1 MNRAIRHTWVV
12 SVALFL
18 SLFVALSLIQVVLSN
33 DLNSHPQNARETI
46 ANAGAPRGPIT
57 VEGSPIAESVPSE
70 HSQYDYQR
78 VYNDPELYSGITGFF
93 SVVEGSPS
101 GLEQSLSDYLSGQSD
116 AQFFDRITSLFTAQ
130 TMQGAQVELTLDA
143 ELQRQAYDMIPED
156 QRGTIIVTD
165 VTTGEVRAMVAKPS
179 YDTNLLAVHSGSQ
192 FQENME
198 QVQGIEGL
206 SPYRSRALNVPI
218 APGSTFKLIDALAM
232 LESGDYDLDTEL
244 DNPDQIELPQSTNVL
259 SNLET
264 GSCGQ
269 RSQADFAWIFAQSCN
284 TPFAEAAMDLGE
296 DSILEAAEAFGW
308 NDSDVNIPLNLTASV
323 FPEMGSEA
331 ELALSAIGQQ
341 SVTATAMQMNMAAA
355 AIANDG
361 EMMQPQLVDTIRGSD
376 LQILEQP
383 SPEVLN
389 DVMDSSTADDMT
401 EMMVGTVEEGT
412 GWRAQSSRFDVA
424 AKTGTA
430 ERWDEAGEDAGTVNS
445 WITGFAPADDP
456 QYAVT
461 VVYEGIDMG
470 TGSELVGSQML
481 TMLEAVIEE

>member
-1 MNRAIRHTWVV
+1 MNNAIRHTWVV

-18 SLFVALSLIQVVLSN
+18 SLFAALSLIQVALSE
-33 DLNSHPQNARETI
+33 DLNSHPQNARQTI

-57 VEGSPIAESVPSE
+57 VDGSPIAESVPSE
-70 HSQYDYQR
+70 HSQYDFQR

-93 SVVEGSPS
+93 SVLEPPT
-101 GLEQSLSDYLSGQSD
+101 GLEQTLNDYLSGQSD
-116 AQFFDRITSLFTAQ
+116 DQFFDRITSLFTAQ

-143 ELQRQAYDMIPED
+143 DLQRQAYDLIPED

-165 VTTGEVRAMVAKPS
+165 VTTGAVRAMVSKPT
-179 YDTNLLAVHSGSQ
+179 YDTNLLAVHSGSDYQ
-192 FQENME
+192 QNME
-198 QVQGIEGL
+198 QVQGIDGL

-218 APGSTFKLIDALAM
+218 APGSTFKLIDTLAM
-232 LESGDYDLDTEL
+232 LESGDYEPDTEL
-244 DNPDQIELPQSTNVL
+244 ENPDEIELPQSNSVL

-269 RSQADFAWIFAQSCN
+269 RSEAEFAWIFAQSCN

-308 NDSDVNIPLNLTASV
+308 NNSEVSIPLSLTESV
-323 FPEMGSEA
+323 FPEVGSDA
-331 ELALSAIGQQ
+331 ELALSSIGQLN
-341 SVTATAMQMNMAAA
+341 VTATAMQMNMAAA

-361 EMMQPQLVDTIRGSD
+361 EMMQPQLVDTIRSSD
-376 LQILEQP
+376 LQILQQP
-383 SPEVLN
+383 GPEVLN
-389 DVMDSSTADDMT
+389 DVMDSSTAADMT
-401 EMMVGTVEEGT
+401 EMMAQTVQEGT

>member
-1 MNRAIRHTWVV
+1 MNNAIRHTWVV

-18 SLFVALSLIQVVLSN
+18 SLFAALSLIQVALS
-33 DLNSHPQNARETI
+33 DELNSHPQNARQTI

-57 VEGSPIAESVPSE
+57 VDGSPIAESVPAE

-93 SVVEGSPS
+93 SVVEGSPG
-101 GLEQSLSDYLSGQSD
+101 GLEQTLNDYLSGQSD

-143 ELQRQAYDMIPED
+143 ELQRQAYDMIPEG

-165 VTTGEVRAMVAKPS
+165 VTTGDVRAMVSKPT
-179 YDTNLLAVHSGSQ
+179 YDTNLLAVHSGSD

-218 APGSTFKLIDALAM
+218 APGSTFKLVDTLAM
-232 LESGDYDLDTEL
+232 LESGDYEVDTEL
-244 DNPDQIELPQSTNVL
+244 DNPNEIQLPQSTNTL
-259 SNLET
+259 ENLAT
-264 GSCGQ
+264 GACLEQSEAEF
-269 RSQADFAWIFAQSCN
+269 SWIFANSCN
-284 TPFAEAAMDLGE
+284 TPFAEAAMELGE
-296 DSILEAAEAFGW
+296 DAILEAAERFGW
-308 NDSDVNIPLNLTASV
+308 NDSDVSIPLGVTESV
-323 FPEMGSEA
+323 FPELGSDA
-331 ELALSAIGQQ
+331 ELALSSIGQLN
-341 SVTATAMQMNMAAA
+341 VTATAMQMNMAAA
-355 AIANDG
+355 AIANGG

-389 DVMDSSTADDMT
+389 DVMDSSTAADITD
-401 EMMVGTVEEGT
+401 MMVETVESGT
-412 GWRAQSSRFDVA
+412 GWRAQSGRFDVA

-430 ERWDEAGEDAGTVNS
+430 ERWDETGQDAGTVNS

-461 VVYEGIDMG
+461 VVYEGIDMS
-470 TGSELVGSQML
+470 TGSELTGSQML
-481 TMLEAVIEE
+481 SMLEAVIEE